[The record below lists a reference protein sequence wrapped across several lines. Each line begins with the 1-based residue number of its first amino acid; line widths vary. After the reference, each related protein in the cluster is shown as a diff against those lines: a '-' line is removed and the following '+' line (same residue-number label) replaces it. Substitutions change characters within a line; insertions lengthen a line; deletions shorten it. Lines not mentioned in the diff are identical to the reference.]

1 MNWRRFLHREA
12 AHAEQREELE
22 SYLNLTAQGYI
33 ERGMHPN
40 AAREAARKKLGNP
53 TLIRE
58 EVYQMNTLMFVEGA
72 ARQSGCTVARE
83 VAAAPQPDPRGSR
96 QSKQQSPRSQWHP
109 NGLRT
114 RSPIIR
120 LFRVSAT
127 IPWLALQ
134 ID

>member
-1 MNWRRFLHREA
+1 MGTTRARHWSHPQSRDGETRMNWRRFLHREA

-72 ARQSGCTVARE
+72 ARHVYHA
-83 VAAAPQPDPRGSR
+83 
-96 QSKQQSPRSQWHP
+96 
-109 NGLRT
+109 LRM
-114 RSPIIR
+114 I
-120 LFRVSAT
+120 
-127 IPWLALQ
+127 
-134 ID
+134 